1 MKGESPV
8 SVLNHKVVLA
18 AGVGTLT
25 AVLLGGAALATFA
38 PLTYD
43 SPSQIEGE
51 SGTAAPANSD
61 TNKLKSI
68 LDGLVGKGL
77 ITQAQEDAILAA
89 VHTASPVRDAA
100 TVKRILGSLFDESA
114 KYLGLAA
121 GDLKTKLPGTSLGAL
136 ADKTAGKSQSGL
148 IATLQNVVN
157 AAIDKAVADTKITA
171 DQATKA
177 KADAPAQIK
186 KFVEQN
192 YPQPRAPKT
201 TTRAPSVTGFIG
213 DIYTAARDYLGLSQA
228 DLLKALREG
237 KTLGEIAPTIAGKN
251 KVDLVAN
258 ITAAANAKIDKA
270 VTDGK
275 VTADQ
280 ATALKAQV
288 GPAVTALVDR
298 KLPTAFAKP
307 PTLNKKP

>member
-1 MKGESPV
+1 M
-8 SVLNHKVVLA
+8 SVLNHRVLLA

-38 PLTYD
+38 PVAYD
-43 SPSQIEGE
+43 SPSQIDGE
-51 SGTAAPANSD
+51 SGSAAPANSGTD
-61 TNKLKSI
+61 KLKSI
-68 LDGLVGKGL
+68 LDGLVAKGL

-89 VHTASPVRDAA
+89 VKTAAPVRDAA
-100 TVKRILGSLFDESA
+100 VVRSIFANLFNESA
-114 KYLGLAA
+114 KYLDLTAA
-121 GDLKTKLPGTSLGAL
+121 DLKTKLPGTSLGAL

-148 IATLQNVVN
+148 VATLQGVVN
-157 AAIDKAVADTKITA
+157 TAIDKALADTKITA

-177 KADAPAQIK
+177 KADAPAQIT
-186 KFVEQN
+186 KFVQQN

-213 DIYTAARDYLGLSQA
+213 DIYGAARDYLGLSQA

-251 KVDLVAN
+251 KVDLVAS
-258 ITAAANAKIDKA
+258 ITTAANAKIDKA

-275 VTADQ
+275 LTADQ

-298 KLPTAFAKP
+298 KLPTAIGKL
-307 PTLNKKP
+307 PTLNTKP

>member
-1 MKGESPV
+1 MSFP
-8 SVLNHKVVLA
+8 NHKVLLA

-38 PLTYD
+38 PMTYD
-43 SPSQIEGE
+43 SPSQIDGDRATAAEN
-51 SGTAAPANSD
+51 SGTD
-61 TNKLKSI
+61 KLKSI
-68 LDGLVGKGL
+68 LDGLVVKGL

-89 VHTASPVRDAA
+89 VKTAAPVREGA
-100 TVKRILGSLFDESA
+100 TVRGIFAGLFNESA
-114 KYLGLAA
+114 KYLSLTPA
-121 GDLKTKLPGTSLGAL
+121 DLKTKLPGTSLGAL
-136 ADKTAGKSQSGL
+136 ADKTTGKSQSGL
-148 IATLQNVVN
+148 VTTLQTGVN
-157 AAIDKAVADTKITA
+157 TAIDKALADAKLTK
-171 DQATKA
+171 DQADKA

-186 KFVEQN
+186 KFVEHT

-201 TTRAPSVTGFIG
+201 TTRETKVTEFIG

-251 KVDLVAN
+251 KVDLVAK
-258 ITAAANAKIDKA
+258 ITAAANAKIEKA
-270 VTDGK
+270 VADGK
-275 VTADQ
+275 LTADQ

-298 KLPTAFAKP
+298 KLPTAIGRV
-307 PTLNKKP
+307 PTLDRKP

>member
-1 MKGESPV
+1 M
-8 SVLNHKVVLA
+8 SVLNHKALLA

-38 PLTYD
+38 PIAYD
-43 SPSQIEGE
+43 SPSQIDEE
-51 SGTAAPANSD
+51 SGMTAPANSGND
-61 TNKLKSI
+61 KLKSI
-68 LDGLVGKGL
+68 LDGLVTKGL
-77 ITQAQEDAILAA
+77 ITQAQEDAILSA
-89 VHTASPVRDAA
+89 VKTATPVRDAA
-100 TVKRILGSLFDESA
+100 TVKRILGGLFDESA
-114 KYLGLAA
+114 KYLGLTAA
-121 GDLKTKLPGTSLGAL
+121 DLKTKLPGTNLGAL
-136 ADKTAGKSQSGL
+136 ADTTTGKSKAGL
-148 IATLQNVVN
+148 LATLQNVVN
-157 AAIDKAVADTKITA
+157 AAIDKALADTKITA
-171 DQATKA
+171 DQATKG

-201 TTRAPSVTGFIG
+201 STRVPKVTEFIG

-251 KVDLVAN
+251 KVDLVAK

-275 VTADQ
+275 LTADQ

-288 GPAVTALVDR
+288 GAAVTALVDR
-298 KLPTAFAKP
+298 KFPTAFAKP
-307 PTLNKKP
+307 PTLDRKP

>member
-1 MKGESPV
+1 V
-8 SVLNHKVVLA
+8 SFPNHKILLA

-38 PLTYD
+38 PMTYD
-43 SPSQIEGE
+43 SPSQIDGD
-51 SGTAAPANSD
+51 SATAADNSGSD
-61 TNKLKSI
+61 KLKSI
-68 LDGLVGKGL
+68 LDGLVVKGL

-89 VHTASPVRDAA
+89 VKTAAPVREGT
-100 TVKRILGSLFDESA
+100 TVRSILAGLFNESA
-114 KYLGLAA
+114 KYLSLTPA
-121 GDLKTKLPGTSLGAL
+121 DLKTKLPGTSLGAL
-136 ADKTAGKSQSGL
+136 ADKTTGKSQSGL
-148 IATLQNVVN
+148 VTTLQTGVN
-157 AAIDKAVADTKITA
+157 TAIDKALADAKLTK
-171 DQATKA
+171 DQADKA

-186 KFVEQN
+186 KFVEQT

-201 TTRAPSVTGFIG
+201 TTRETKVTEFIG

-251 KVDLVAN
+251 KVDLVAK

-275 VTADQ
+275 LTADQ

-298 KLPTAFAKP
+298 KLPTALGRV
-307 PTLNKKP
+307 PTLDRKP

>member
-1 MKGESPV
+1 MSL
-8 SVLNHKVVLA
+8 LNHKVLLA
-18 AGVGTLT
+18 AGIGTLT

-38 PLTYD
+38 PVTYD
-43 SPSQIEGE
+43 SPNQIGGDSETATE
-51 SGTAAPANSD
+51 NSGTD
-61 TNKLKSI
+61 KLKSI
-68 LDGLVGKGL
+68 LDGLVAKGL

-89 VHTASPVRDAA
+89 VKTAAPVRDAA
-100 TVKRILGSLFDESA
+100 VVRSIFANLFNESA
-114 KYLGLAA
+114 KYLDLTAA
-121 GDLKTKLPGTSLGAL
+121 DLKTKLPGTSLGAL

-148 IATLQNVVN
+148 VATLQGVVN
-157 AAIDKAVADTKITA
+157 AAIDKALADTKITA

-177 KADAPAQIK
+177 KADAPAQIS
-186 KFVEQN
+186 KFVQQN

-213 DIYTAARDYLGLSQA
+213 DIYGAARDYLGLSQA

-251 KVDLVAN
+251 KVDLVAS
-258 ITAAANAKIDKA
+258 ITTAANAKIDKA

-275 VTADQ
+275 LTADQ

-298 KLPTAFAKP
+298 KLPTAIGRL
-307 PTLNKKP
+307 PTLNTKP

>member
-1 MKGESPV
+1 
-8 SVLNHKVVLA
+8 VLLA

-38 PLTYD
+38 PMTYD
-43 SPSQIEGE
+43 SPSQIDGD
-51 SGTAAPANSD
+51 SSTAAENSGSD
-61 TNKLKSI
+61 KLKSI
-68 LDGLVGKGL
+68 LDGLVVKGL

-89 VHTASPVRDAA
+89 VKTAAPVREGA
-100 TVKRILGSLFDESA
+100 TVRGIFAGLFNESA
-114 KYLGLAA
+114 KYLSLTPA
-121 GDLKTKLPGTSLGAL
+121 DLKTKLPGTSLGAL
-136 ADKTAGKSQSGL
+136 ADKTTGKSQSGL
-148 IATLQNVVN
+148 VTTLQTGVN
-157 AAIDKAVADTKITA
+157 TAIDKALADTKLTK
-171 DQATKA
+171 DQADKA

-186 KFVEQN
+186 KFVART

-201 TTRAPSVTGFIG
+201 TTRETKVTEFIG

-251 KVDLVAN
+251 KVDLVAK

-275 VTADQ
+275 LTTDQ
-280 ATALKAQV
+280 ATTLKAQV

-298 KLPTAFAKP
+298 KLPTAIGRV
-307 PTLNKKP
+307 PTLDRKP

>member
-1 MKGESPV
+1 V
-8 SVLNHKVVLA
+8 SFPNHKILLA

-38 PLTYD
+38 PMTYD
-43 SPSQIEGE
+43 SPSQIDGD
-51 SGTAAPANSD
+51 SATAADNSGSD
-61 TNKLKSI
+61 KLKSI
-68 LDGLVGKGL
+68 LDGLVVKGL

-89 VHTASPVRDAA
+89 VKTAAPVREGT
-100 TVKRILGSLFDESA
+100 TVRSILAGLFNESA
-114 KYLGLAA
+114 KYLSLTPA
-121 GDLKTKLPGTSLGAL
+121 DLKTKLPGTSLGAL
-136 ADKTAGKSQSGL
+136 ADKTTGKSQSGL
-148 IATLQNVVN
+148 VTTLQTGVN
-157 AAIDKAVADTKITA
+157 TAIDKALADAKLTK
-171 DQATKA
+171 DQADKA

-186 KFVEQN
+186 KFVEQT

-201 TTRAPSVTGFIG
+201 TTRETKVTEFIG

-251 KVDLVAN
+251 KVDLVAK

-275 VTADQ
+275 LTADQ

-298 KLPTAFAKP
+298 KLPTAIGRV
-307 PTLNKKP
+307 PTLDRKP

>member
-1 MKGESPV
+1 ML
-8 SVLNHKVVLA
+8 VLNHRVMLA

-38 PLTYD
+38 PVAYD
-43 SPSQIEGE
+43 SPSQIDGE
-51 SGTAAPANSD
+51 SGSAAPANSGTD
-61 TNKLKSI
+61 KLKSI
-68 LDGLVGKGL
+68 LDGLVAKGL

-89 VHTASPVRDAA
+89 VKTAAPVRDAA
-100 TVKRILGSLFDESA
+100 VVRSIFASLFNESA
-114 KYLGLAA
+114 KYLNLTAA
-121 GDLKTKLPGTSLGAL
+121 DLKTKLPGTSLGAL
-136 ADKTAGKSQSGL
+136 ADKTGGKSQSGL
-148 IATLQNVVN
+148 VATLQGVVN
-157 AAIDKAVADTKITA
+157 TAIAKALADTKLTS

-177 KADAPAQIK
+177 KADAPANIK
-186 KFVEQN
+186 KFVEQT

-201 TTRAPSVTGFIG
+201 TTRETKVTEFIG
-213 DIYTAARDYLGLSQA
+213 DIYSAARDYLGLSQA

-251 KVDLVAN
+251 KVDLVAS
-258 ITAAANAKIDKA
+258 ITTAANAKIDKA

-275 VTADQ
+275 LTADQ

-298 KLPTAFAKP
+298 KLPTAIGRL
-307 PTLNKKP
+307 PTLNTKP